1 MKTPIDW
8 YHRLLVWLLIGTV
21 AVLVV
26 PVTLQ
31 IISRYTALIPAYIW
45 TEELA
50 RFMFIWMVMLGA
62 MIGVREGTHFE
73 VDVWPVLGPRANA
86 LLRIV
91 SHVLVL
97 VFALVFVWWG
107 VEFTRFGWDQLSE
120 IAELPMWT
128 IFIVWPIAGLAWTL
142 FLGEHFVDRFGGAF
156 LGVKILLRGVHRDGA
171 VLEVKL
177 LNERVAAG
185 FDRQAAGALVHHA
198 RGA

>member
-1 MKTPIDW
+1 MKTLLHW
-8 YHRLLVWLLIGTV
+8 CHRLLIWLLIGAV

-31 IISRYTALIPAYIW
+31 IISRYTALIPSYIW

-62 MIGVREGTHFE
+62 MIGVRESTHFE
-73 VDVWPVLGPRANA
+73 VDVWPALGARSNA

-91 SHVLVL
+91 SHVFVL

-128 IFIVWPIAGLAWTL
+128 IFIAWPVAGVTWVL
-142 FLGEHFVDRFGGAF
+142 FLGEHFVANVRVLREGGPT
-156 LGVKILLRGVHRDGA
+156 
-171 VLEVKL
+171 
-177 LNERVAAG
+177 
-185 FDRQAAGALVHHA
+185 
-198 RGA
+198 